1 MAWLIRIKD
10 GLKFVYFGFSEC
22 STGFIIKVINFIS
35 FNEINNELLLY
46 RSFLF
51 IVVSLIPILTFIFLR
66 ESQKRFY
73 ILCILFAISTR
84 IYILSFSNIIQQG
97 LGIWLLIHIIFLLDS
112 FKKDGEM
119 LQKSKNELI
128 LNVSKSI
135 IILFLIVLFVFSHTS
150 CILIS
155 YLLAISYL
163 VNKRYPQFINRLI
176 KTIKEF
182 KTPKKSTSTLVYF

>member
-1 MAWLIRIKD
+1 MAYKDKD
-10 GLKFVYFGFSEC
+10 GLKICYFGFSEC

-73 ILCILFAISTR
+73 IISILFAISTR

-97 LGIWLLIHIIFLLDS
+97 LGMWLLIHIIFLIDS
-112 FKKDGEM
+112 YKKVGN
-119 LQKSKNELI
+119 LSK
-128 LNVSKSI
+128 
-135 IILFLIVLFVFSHTS
+135 
-150 CILIS
+150 
-155 YLLAISYL
+155 
-163 VNKRYPQFINRLI
+163 
-176 KTIKEF
+176 
-182 KTPKKSTSTLVYF
+182 KKMN